1 MMIKNRLVFN
11 KQNNGLIKR
20 HLPFYGNYLHVIV
33 SHSMRLNNLHNET
46 IKKATTFFVYI
57 TITLFHIIK
66 LIIVCN
72 SITTTNFKYN
82 AFHYSHI
89 YQTIFNKT
97 SILTHILII
106 YFLLCCYLFYIFI
119 HRQLSKKLLPKKF
132 KTFIMWFS
140 IEAKPIRKFKG
151 NVKLFKNI
159 NLFGGLYEFFIIFI
173 KQINHTLISFKTIE
187 ILLQK
192 LHVHKLEI
200 I

>member
-1 MMIKNRLVFN
+1 MIKNRLVFN
-11 KQNNGLIKR
+11 KHNNGLIKR
-20 HLPFYGNYLHVIV
+20 HLPFCGNYLHVIV

-46 IKKATTFFVYI
+46 IKKATTFLY
-57 TITLFHIIK
+57 ITLFHIIK

-82 AFHYSHI
+82 AFHYSYI

-106 YFLLCCYLFYIFI
+106 YFLLRCYLFYIFI
-119 HRQLSKKLLPKKF
+119 HRQLSKSYCQKI

-159 NLFGGLYEFFIIFI
+159 
-173 KQINHTLISFKTIE
+173 K
-187 ILLQK
+187 
-192 LHVHKLEI
+192 
-200 I
+200 